1 MTLALDNVRE
11 FQIPTSTDQGPLKA
25 NRGMLVN
32 KPQERRFESDKML
45 AEAPPISYDDTPKD
59 LLYRQTE
66 GQAEEF
72 TRENPVFRFD
82 QNQIPQ
88 TVEPPRPMMDPQL
101 QQILQAQNDMS
112 GIMMANRGPKQ
123 PESGLARLIAN
134 LPETYNV

>member
-1 MTLALDNVRE
+1 MSTALDFTVD
-11 FQIPTSTDQGPLKA
+11 IGSLPTRDQGPLKA

-45 AEAPPISYDDTPKD
+45 AEAPPESLENTIQS
-59 LLYRQTE
+59 
-66 GQAEEF
+66 QA
-72 TRENPVFRFD
+72 
-82 QNQIPQ
+82 PQ
-88 TVEPPRPMMDPQL
+88 TFVNTPQERVFEMQQPRPMMDPQL

>member
-1 MTLALDNVRE
+1 MSTALDFTVD
-11 FQIPTSTDQGPLKA
+11 IGSLPTRDQAPLKA

-45 AEAPPISYDDTPKD
+45 AEAPPESLENTIQS
-59 LLYRQTE
+59 
-66 GQAEEF
+66 QA
-72 TRENPVFRFD
+72 
-82 QNQIPQ
+82 PQ
-88 TVEPPRPMMDPQL
+88 TFVNTPQERVFEMQQPRPMMDPQL